1 MKDKDRIKQ
10 LEQQLKEAKEYTYV
24 HETSSL
30 HCANGELHIGY
41 GDDLKWLIFNVEEL
55 YSDLPFIVNQ
65 VVKEQKEQQE
75 MILKSLKETI
85 TEL

>member
-30 HCANGELHIGY
+30 HCENGELHIGY
-41 GDDLKWLIFNVEEL
+41 GDDLKWLIFNVESL
-55 YSDLPFIVNQ
+55 YSDLPFIINQ
-65 VVKEQKEQQE
+65 VVKEQKQQQTI
-75 MILKSLKETI
+75 ILKRIKGSI
-85 TEL
+85 TKL